1 MEVIFL
7 KANMDIRSAAKQ
19 RGVFL
24 WQIADA
30 LQIQESRFSKNLRT
44 ELPEAEKQRI
54 LAVID
59 NLAKGED

>member
-1 MEVIFL
+1 M